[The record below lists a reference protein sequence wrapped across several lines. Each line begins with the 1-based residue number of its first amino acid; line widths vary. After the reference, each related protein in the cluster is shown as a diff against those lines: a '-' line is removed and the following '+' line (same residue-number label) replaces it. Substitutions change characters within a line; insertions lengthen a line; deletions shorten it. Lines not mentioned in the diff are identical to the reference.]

1 MGGDGTQALLSHHN
15 RGRKGE
21 NRACVCVRGGVYG
34 LVCVGV
40 GGGACLLSS
49 KVYNSSERW
58 GFFRRIIVFQCW
70 GGKNSKTLKKYMR
83 NLMDGILK
91 SWGFGELKNGA
102 KGEEEHSCE
111 AIPALCVLAFLCV
124 CLHDCGVI
132 GNCVHTQDECFNELS
147 AACKI
152 M

>member
-1 MGGDGTQALLSHHN
+1 MGWCVWVCGGVLVYFPPKCTTVQRGGD
-15 RGRKGE
+15 
-21 NRACVCVRGGVYG
+21 
-34 LVCVGV
+34 
-40 GGGACLLSS
+40 
-49 KVYNSSERW
+49 
-58 GFFRRIIVFQCW
+58 FFDVSLFSNAG